1 MRSLTLLTRLC
12 SLLLLAPAVVNGQ
25 KDDTSTIWYDTPA
38 ADWDHALPVGNGRL
52 GAMVFGHPTHERLQ
66 LNEDSLWPGGPEWGD
81 SKGSPA
87 DLEEIRRLVLAGRV
101 HEADSLSVE
110 RFSYQEITR
119 SHQTLGDLYLDYDS
133 LPITDYRR
141 SLNLDRALAE
151 TRFRAG
157 GHWVTQTV
165 FASQPD
171 QVLVVH
177 LTTQNPEGMNVRI
190 GLSRPDDKGHP
201 TATVQSSE
209 GRLTMQGEVTQ
220 FGGAKFSEPYPIDHG
235 VRFETVLLPRIQGG
249 QVRTTPDALE
259 LHNVR
264 EATLLLVAATSFY
277 QADPQQAN
285 QRALEN
291 LQYKSYPELLE
302 AHMRDYLSLYRRVA
316 LELHGPKLDH
326 LSTAQRLERIKAGET
341 DTDLEEKLFNFGR
354 YLLISCSRPGT
365 NPANLQGLWNR
376 HIEAPWNA
384 DYHLNINLQMN
395 YWPAE
400 VTALA
405 ECHEPL
411 FDFTDRLLERGKITA
426 REQYGLP
433 GAVIHHTT
441 DLWTPAWMQAS
452 TAYWGSWIHGGGWLS
467 RHYWE
472 HFSFTQ
478 DTAFLKER
486 AYPALSALSEFYLG
500 WLIENPDGTG
510 LISVPETSPE
520 NSYLAADGRPAALS
534 AGAAMGYQIM
544 SDVFGNTL
552 NAAAILG
559 LEDALHARIRQ
570 ALERMPTGLSQGP
583 DGRLLEWDRPY
594 PEAEKGHRHISH
606 LYALYPDDA
615 ITATNPQLFEAA
627 AKTIQ
632 YRLDHGGAGPGWSRA
647 WIINFYARLL
657 QPEAAHEHV
666 RIFLKQSIYE
676 NLMDIHP
683 PFQIDGNFGYTA
695 GVAEMLLQSHEGM
708 LRLLPALPKAWSE
721 GSVRGLR
728 ARGNLRVDLSWRAGK
743 LERLSLHSPVD
754 KRVRV
759 LGPGG
764 VVELSVQKNTS
775 NTFDAN
781 LKKIE

>member
-1 MRSLTLLTRLC
+1 MRFNPLPTFLFCCMLP
-12 SLLLLAPAVVNGQ
+12 APALVCGQ
-25 KDDTSTIWYDTPA
+25 AADASVIWYDTPA

-52 GAMVFGHPTHERLQ
+52 GAMVFGNPTRERIQ

-81 SKGSPA
+81 SKGTPA
-87 DLEEIRRLVLAGRV
+87 DLAEIRRLILAGQV
-101 HEADSLSVE
+101 HQADSLIVE
-110 RFSYQEITR
+110 RFSYKEITR
-119 SHQTLGDLYLDYDS
+119 SHQTLGDLYLDFDS
-133 LPITDYRR
+133 LPVTDYRR

-165 FASQPD
+165 FASHPD

-177 LTTQNPEGMNVRI
+177 LTTQNPAGLNLRI

-201 TATVQSSE
+201 TATVQGAG
-209 GRLTMQGEVTQ
+209 GRLAMSGEVTQ
-220 FGGAKFSEPYPIDHG
+220 YGGAKFSEPFPIDHG
-235 VRFETVLLPRIQGG
+235 VRFEAVLVPRIRGG
-249 QVRTTPDALE
+249 QVRTLPQGLE
-259 LHNVR
+259 LENVQ

-277 QADPQQAN
+277 QANPREAVQK
-285 QRALEN
+285 ALEA

-302 AHMRDYLSLYRRVA
+302 AHLRDYQALYRRVS
-316 LELHGPKLDH
+316 LD
-326 LSTAQRLERIKAGET
+326 LPGAIPEGRSTAERLERLKAGAT

-354 YLLISCSRPGT
+354 YLLISSSRPGT
-365 NPANLQGLWNR
+365 NPANLQGLWNE
-376 HIEAPWNA
+376 HIQAPWNA

-400 VTALA
+400 VTGLP

-411 FDFTDRLLERGKITA
+411 FDFTDRILERGKVLA
-426 REQYGLP
+426 SQQYGLP

-441 DLWTPAWMQAS
+441 DLWAPAWMQAG
-452 TAYWGSWIHGGGWLS
+452 TPYWGSWIHGGGWLS

-472 HFSFTQ
+472 HFAFTQ

-486 AYPALSALSEFYLG
+486 AYPALQALSEFYVG
-500 WLIENPDGTG
+500 WLIENPNGTG

-520 NSYLAADGRPAALS
+520 NSYLAADGRPAAVS

-544 SDVFGNTL
+544 RDVFGNTL
-552 NAAAILG
+552 SAAAILG
-559 LEDALHARIRQ
+559 REEELHAQIRQ
-570 ALERMPTGLSQGP
+570 ALQRMPTGLNQGP

-594 PEAEKGHRHISH
+594 EEPEKGHRHISH

-615 ITATNPQLFEAA
+615 LTASDTQLFEAA
-627 AKTIQ
+627 AQTIQ

-666 RIFLKQSIYE
+666 KIFLKQSIYE

-708 LRLLPALPKAWSE
+708 LRLLPALPSAWPE

-728 ARGNLRVDLSWRAGK
+728 ARGNLGVDLAWQDGK
-743 LERLSLHSPVD
+743 LYRLTLHSPVA
-754 KRVRV
+754 KTVRV
-759 LGPGG
+759 LGPEG
-764 VVELSVQKNTS
+764 VVELALQKNVA
-775 NTFDAN
+775 NTFDGN
-781 LKKIE
+781 LQKTD

>member
-1 MRSLTLLTRLC
+1 MRFQTFPTFLLC
-12 SLLLLAPAVVNGQ
+12 CLLLAPVGAGAQ
-25 KDDTSTIWYDTPA
+25 ATGPSTIWYDTPA

-52 GAMVFGHPTHERLQ
+52 GAMVFGHPTRERLQ

-81 SKGSPA
+81 AKGTPA
-87 DLEEIRRLVLAGRV
+87 DLEEIRRLILAGRV
-101 HEADSLSVE
+101 HEADSLIVE
-110 RFSYQEITR
+110 RFSFKEITR
-119 SHQTLGDLYLDYDS
+119 SHQTLGDLHLDFDS

-165 FASQPD
+165 FASHPD

-177 LTTQNPEGMNVRI
+177 LSTQNPDGLNLRI
-190 GLSRPDDKGHP
+190 GLSRPEDKGHP
-201 TATVQSSE
+201 TATVKAAD

-220 FGGAKFSEPYPIDHG
+220 YGGAKFSEPFPIDHG
-235 VRFETVLLPRIQGG
+235 VKFEAVLIPRIQGG
-249 QVRTTPDALE
+249 KVITTPDALG
-259 LHNVR
+259 LQNVQ
-264 EATLLLVAATSFY
+264 EATLLLVAATSY
-277 QADPQQAN
+277 YHDNPGEAN
-285 QRALEN
+285 QQRLGD
-291 LQYKSYPELLE
+291 LQSRSYPELLE
-302 AHMRDYLSLYRRVA
+302 AHLRDYQALYRRVSLDLPGEA
-316 LELHGPKLDH
+316 PDH
-326 LSTAQRLERIKAGET
+326 LSTAARLERLKNGAT

-354 YLLISCSRPGT
+354 YLLISSSRPET

-376 HIEAPWNA
+376 HIQAPWNA

-400 VTALA
+400 VTALP
-405 ECHEPL
+405 ECHGPL
-411 FDFTDRLLERGKITA
+411 FDFTDRLLERGKILA

-441 DLWTPAWMQAS
+441 DLWAPAWMQAG
-452 TAYWGSWIHGGGWLS
+452 TPYWGSWIHGGGWLS

-478 DTAFLKER
+478 DTAFLRER
-486 AYPALSALSEFYLG
+486 AYPALRSLSEFYVG

-520 NSYLAADGRPAALS
+520 NSYLAADGRPAAV
-534 AGAAMGYQIM
+534 APGAAMGYQIM
-544 SDVFGNTL
+544 RDVFGNTL
-552 NAAAILG
+552 SAAAQLG
-559 LEDALHARIRQ
+559 VEEPLLAQIKQ

-583 DGRLLEWDRPY
+583 DGRLLEWDKPY
-594 PEAEKGHRHISH
+594 DEPEKGHRHISH

-615 ITATNPQLFEAA
+615 ITASDSRLFEAA

-657 QPEAAHEHV
+657 QPEAAYEHV
-666 RIFLKQSIYE
+666 KIFLKQSIYE
-676 NLMDIHP
+676 NLLDIHP

-708 LRLLPALPKAWSE
+708 LRLLPALPTAWAD

-728 ARGNLRVDLSWRAGK
+728 ARGNLEVDLAWKDGQ
-743 LERLSLHSPVD
+743 LQRLTLHSPVD
-754 KRVRV
+754 KQVRV
-759 LGPGG
+759 LGPNG
-764 VVELSVQKNTS
+764 VVVLNLHKNAA
-775 NTFDAN
+775 NTFDGN
-781 LKKIE
+781 LQKTE

>member
-1 MRSLTLLTRLC
+1 MRRNFLTSCLYCTLLFA
-12 SLLLLAPAVVNGQ
+12 SAEMSGQ
-25 KDDTSTIWYDTPA
+25 AGSSTIWYDTPA
-38 ADWDHALPVGNGRL
+38 ADWDHALPVGNGRM
-52 GAMVFGHPTHERLQ
+52 GAMVFGHPTRERLQ
-66 LNEDSLWPGGPEWGD
+66 LNEDSLWPGGPEWGNA
-81 SKGSPA
+81 KGTPA
-87 DLEEIRRLVLAGRV
+87 DLEEIRRLILAGRV
-101 HEADSLSVE
+101 HEADSLIVE
-110 RFSYQEITR
+110 RFSFKEITR
-119 SHQTLGDLYLDYDS
+119 SHQTLGDLTLEFDS

-141 SLNLDRALAE
+141 SLNLDQALAE

-165 FASQPD
+165 FASHPD

-177 LTTQNPEGMNVRI
+177 LTTQNPEGMNLRI

-201 TATVQSSE
+201 TAAVQSSE
-209 GRLTMQGEVTQ
+209 GRLTLQGEVTQ
-220 FGGAKFSEPYPIDHG
+220 YGGAKFSEPYPIDHG
-235 VRFETVLLPRIQGG
+235 VRFEAVLVPRIQGG

-259 LHNVR
+259 LLNVQ
-264 EATLLLVAATSFY
+264 EATLLLVASTSFY
-277 QADPQQAN
+277 EAEPRQAN
-285 QRALEN
+285 QKTLES
-291 LQYKSYPELLE
+291 LQTKTYTELLE
-302 AHMRDYLSLYRRVA
+302 AHLRDYQALYRRVA
-316 LELHGPKLDH
+316 LDLPGEAPNN
-326 LSTAQRLERIKAGET
+326 LSTAARLERLKAGAT

-365 NPANLQGLWNR
+365 NPANLQGLWNK
-376 HIEAPWNA
+376 HIQAPWNA

-400 VTALA
+400 VTALS
-405 ECHEPL
+405 ECHGPL
-411 FDFTDRLLERGKITA
+411 FDFTDRLLERGKILA

-441 DLWTPAWMQAS
+441 DLWAPAWMQAG
-452 TAYWGSWIHGGGWLS
+452 TPYWGSWIHGGGWLS

-478 DTAFLKER
+478 DTAFLKDR
-486 AYPALSALSEFYLG
+486 AYPALRALSEFYLG

-520 NSYLAADGRPAALS
+520 NSYLAADGRPAAV
-534 AGAAMGYQIM
+534 APGAAMGYQIM
-544 SDVFGNTL
+544 RDVFGNTL
-552 NAAAILG
+552 SAASILEVEEPIHAKIRG
-559 LEDALHARIRQ
+559 ALH
-570 ALERMPTGLSQGP
+570 RMPTGLSQGP
-583 DGRLLEWDRPY
+583 DGRLLEWDKPY
-594 PEAEKGHRHISH
+594 DEPEKGHRHISH

-615 ITATNPQLFEAA
+615 ITASDATLFEAA

-657 QPEAAHEHV
+657 QPEAAYEHV
-666 RIFLKQSIYE
+666 KIFLKQSIYE
-676 NLMDIHP
+676 NLLDIHP

-708 LRLLPALPKAWSE
+708 LRLLPALPGAWAD

-728 ARGNLRVDLSWRAGK
+728 ARGNIGVDLSWKAGK
-743 LERLSLHSPVD
+743 LLRLTLHSPVD
-754 KRVRV
+754 KQVRV
-759 LGPGG
+759 LGPEG
-764 VVELSVQKNTS
+764 VVVLNVLANGG

-781 LKKIE
+781 LQKTE